1 MLSVPQ
7 KYAGKTPEFKNG
19 CACFEKGRRGRFLLF
34 FAKQDLR
41 NNGKLNN

>member
-7 KYAGKTPEFKNG
+7 KYAGKTPEFKNC

-34 FAKQDLR
+34 FAKPGLGND
-41 NNGKLNN
+41 GKLNN